1 MAAFLVEVDVD
12 GCLLR
17 SGLVSGD
24 SIYVLPEPDG
34 RLLAPR
40 PGVVRMAFTARI
52 DDTGMTPLGAHA
64 GASRKAAAPVANR
77 TTRLNQR
84 DDDSPG
90 KTPWPVCD
98 LDANGLAV
106 NDRMALGER
115 FIT

>member
-1 MAAFLVEVDVD
+1 MAASLVEVDVD

-17 SGLVSGD
+17 SGSVSGD
-24 SIYVLPEPDG
+24 LICVLPEPDG

-52 DDTGMTPLGAHA
+52 DGAGMAPLGAHA

-77 TTRLNQR
+77 TTRLSYWG
-84 DDDSPG
+84 DDSPG

-98 LDANGLAV
+98 FDANGLAV
-106 NDRMALGER
+106 NDRKALAER